1 MADPWPQPTLAPRDP
16 NSILVLQTGEIEI
29 LGRMPWSSNGTY
41 LTSVAGTEAMVDHV
55 LPAIYK
61 PASGEKPLWDFPAG
75 LWRREVAAYETA
87 RWLGWWIVPPT
98 VEVDGPL
105 GIGSLQYFI
114 PARFDEHYFTFGTDP
129 KLRNQLERICL
140 FDLITNNTD
149 RKGGHI
155 LIDQEDHCWG
165 IDHGLS
171 FHEEFKLR
179 TVLWD
184 FAGDELSPEDV
195 EAIEHLTAASIP
207 EGLTELLTPAEIQA
221 LMQRASWV
229 LENPVFPSDPTG
241 RRYPWPMV

>member
-1 MADPWPQPTLAPRDP
+1 
-16 NSILVLQTGEIEI
+16 
-29 LGRMPWSSNGTY
+29 
-41 LTSVAGTEAMVDHV
+41 
-55 LPAIYK
+55 
-61 PASGEKPLWDFPAG
+61 
-75 LWRREVAAYETA
+75 
-87 RWLGWWIVPPT
+87 
-98 VEVDGPL
+98 
-105 GIGSLQYFI
+105 
-114 PARFDEHYFTFGTDP
+114 
-129 KLRNQLERICL
+129 
-140 FDLITNNTD
+140 
-149 RKGGHI
+149 
-155 LIDQEDHCWG
+155 
-165 IDHGLS
+165 LS